1 MDSRKLE
8 RILLLIAAL
17 LNVFLLIA
25 VLSDSVQE
33 RRSNTETVA
42 SLTALLN
49 ENGIEAADG
58 AIRIRS
64 APPRCTLTR
73 DMAAEQRI
81 MTRLI
86 DTKQTLDQGGN
97 IYFYS
102 GTKGQA
108 LLRGSGEIDALF
120 TIGAVSERGGAGS
133 TAKRILRR
141 YGVKALLA
149 DDTAQNGEV
158 VDFYAAVDGIPV
170 YNAVLRFTF
179 AEGSLSM
186 LAGTRC
192 FDVVEKETDDG
203 LLDSVSVLIRF
214 VEIVRN
220 EGYICSRIDAV
231 TPGYV
236 QTVTRSGEAELTP
249 IWQIETDAGA
259 LLIDAETGKADVRLS

>member
-8 RILLLIAAL
+8 RILLLIAVL
-17 LNVFLLIA
+17 LNVFLLVV

-33 RRSNTETVA
+33 RRSSTETVA
-42 SLTALLN
+42 SVTALLN
-49 ENGIEAADG
+49 DSGIEVADG

-81 MTRLI
+81 MMQLI
-86 DTKQTLDQGGN
+86 DTNHTLDQGGN
-97 IYFYS
+97 IFFYS

-120 TIGAVSERGGAGS
+120 EIGAISERGGAES
-133 TAKRILRR
+133 TAKRLLRR
-141 YGVKALLA
+141 CGVKTLIA
-149 DDTAQNGEV
+149 DKTEQNGDT
-158 VDFYAAVDGIPV
+158 VDFCAAVDGIPV

-186 LAGTRC
+186 LTGTRC
-192 FDVVEKETDDG
+192 FDVVEKETDEG

-214 VEIVRN
+214 MEIVRN
-220 EGYICSRIDAV
+220 EGYICSRIEDV

-249 IWQIETDAGA
+249 IWKIETDAGA
-259 LLIDAETGKADVRLS
+259 LLIDAETGKTDVRLS